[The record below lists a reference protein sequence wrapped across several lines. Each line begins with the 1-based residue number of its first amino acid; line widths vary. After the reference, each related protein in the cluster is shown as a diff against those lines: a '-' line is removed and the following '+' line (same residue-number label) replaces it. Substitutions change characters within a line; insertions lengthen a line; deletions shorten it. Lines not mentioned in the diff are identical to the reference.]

1 MVTILNKLN
10 QPLVINLNSG
20 RSLHLRPKKFC
31 VITEGEF
38 QSPEIKEKINYG
50 YLVVLKM
57 D

>member
-20 RSLHLRPKKFC
+20 RSLHLRPKKSC